1 MYGAMIEVYKQYFF
15 SVCIVWR
22 LSEAATG
29 EDLEEQGDG
38 ESWWRLGTSG
48 RVPQET

>member
-1 MYGAMIEVYKQYFF
+1 MLF

-29 EDLEEQGDG
+29 EDPEEHGDG

-48 RVPQET
+48 GVPQET

>member
-1 MYGAMIEVYKQYFF
+1 MYVLF

-29 EDLEEQGDG
+29 EDPEEHGDG

-48 RVPQET
+48 GVPQET